1 MAEEMLEMKEVYHE
15 LENWQKYYVKEEEKY
30 KKLFERAKKNKEAI
44 ELSMASLED
53 GDFSPITVDISID
66 ENNFVTIEEK
76 VEEKKKEEEKEAKQ
90 PKWTKLSP
98 GVVQFD
104 PNGNVMGKYISQT
117 AFAKYAGLRQPT
129 VCHIMKQAKD
139 LQIAR
144 YGYYLE
150 WQH

>member
-1 MAEEMLEMKEVYHE
+1 MDDTMLEMKDVYHE
-15 LENWQKYYVKEEEKY
+15 LENWHAYYVNEEERY
-30 KKLFERAKKNKEAI
+30 KRLFERAKKNKEAI
-44 ELSMASLED
+44 ELSMASLEE
-53 GDFSPITVDISID
+53 GDFAPINVNVYVD
-66 ENNFVTIEEK
+66 ENNCVSIEEMIEEK
-76 VEEKKKEEEKEAKQ
+76 KQEEEKEANQ

-104 PNGNVMGKYISQT
+104 PNGNVLGKYISQT
-117 AFAKYAGLRQPT
+117 AFAKHVGLRQPT
-129 VCHIMKQAKD
+129 VSHIMKQEKD